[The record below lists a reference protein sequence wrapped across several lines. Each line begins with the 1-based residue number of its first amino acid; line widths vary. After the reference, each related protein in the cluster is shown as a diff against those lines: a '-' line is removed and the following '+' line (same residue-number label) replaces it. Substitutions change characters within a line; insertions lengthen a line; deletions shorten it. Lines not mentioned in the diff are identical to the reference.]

1 MDTLEVIKYGLLFLI
16 LSPGF
21 LITLYPENKGYL
33 LSNETNYY
41 SIILHTFLLS
51 FIITSQQASK
61 KGKIDYKTNIETK
74 DIIPITAILL
84 FALLSPGL
92 LLTIPSTSGKYFL
105 SNETNRIA
113 VVFHTFI
120 FIIVFAS
127 VVFILKNNKKI

>member
-51 FIITSQQASK
+51 FIIT
-61 KGKIDYKTNIETK
+61 
-74 DIIPITAILL
+74 
-84 FALLSPGL
+84 
-92 LLTIPSTSGKYFL
+92 LTFCMC
-105 SNETNRIA
+105 
-113 VVFHTFI
+113 V
-120 FIIVFAS
+120 IIV
-127 VVFILKNNKKI
+127 ILYLFT